1 MYVNFIIITASAQTL
16 SRSQLFGDNLAGS
29 LNKIKQPAR
38 LRHSS
43 GPSGGG
49 KMRVGGARTGKLMG
63 RLFRPQELAVSV
75 LAHRRG
81 NNGEKLAVSVLAHR
95 RGNNGEKLAVSVLAH
110 RRGNNGEKRSKTPLQ
125 QKGLDQEWTGEFAEA
140 RNVSQ
145 MIPSLWAELKEDIS
159 LFRGGRLQ
167 QSVENW
173 KLITSDSEI
182 LQTVTGLG
190 LEFDRRESPWPR
202 PPIPSVSGK
211 LYRVT
216 VCQRHQL

>member
-1 MYVNFIIITASAQTL
+1 MSVNFIIITASAQTL

-63 RLFRPQELAVSV
+63 RLFRPQE
-75 LAHRRG
+75 
-81 NNGEKLAVSVLAHR
+81 LAVSVLAHR

-190 LEFDRRESPWPR
+190 LESDRRESP
-202 PPIPSVSGK
+202 
-211 LYRVT
+211 
-216 VCQRHQL
+216 

>member
-38 LRHSS
+38 LKHSS

-63 RLFRPQELAVSV
+63 RLFRPQE
-75 LAHRRG
+75 
-81 NNGEKLAVSVLAHR
+81 
-95 RGNNGEKLAVSVLAH
+95 LAVSVLAH

-145 MIPSLWAELKEDIS
+145 MIPSLWVELKEDIS

-190 LEFDRRESPWPR
+190 LEFDRRESP
-202 PPIPSVSGK
+202 
-211 LYRVT
+211 
-216 VCQRHQL
+216 